1 MNNLSQPPQP
11 TEPDM
16 ALLYLGSL
24 FETLDY
30 TLPPE
35 RDEAKL
41 DALAWHILDKRPKT
55 LLGLAIRARA
65 EKHLC
70 RYLWTVDFERLPPS
84 DQAARVVIECAMLLS
99 SRPCDRGEFRAQSKT
114 PPGDRGPTGF
124 CAWHNKRIIRTTAL
138 SDSDGIGEQL
148 AGSESSPDRG
158 GKVVGLDGPPL
169 PKRVAITEWDS
180 LEQAEAFF
188 KSKAWTDLGPDRDKA
203 IKTIRQYAVE
213 AVN

>member
-1 MNNLSQPPQP
+1 MLLAAACGGNSMNNLSQPPQP
-11 TEPDM
+11 TKPDI

-84 DQAARVVIECAMLLS
+84 DQAARVVIDCAMLLP
-99 SRPCDRGEFRAQSKT
+99 SRPCDRGEFRAKSKT
-114 PPGDRGPTGF
+114 RPRLGEPFFALRTCSRPVASSTCDHCRS
-124 CAWHNKRIIRTTAL
+124 HN
-138 SDSDGIGEQL
+138 SD
-148 AGSESSPDRG
+148 ARKPWR
-158 GKVVGLDGPPL
+158 
-169 PKRVAITEWDS
+169 
-180 LEQAEAFF
+180 
-188 KSKAWTDLGPDRDKA
+188 
-203 IKTIRQYAVE
+203 
-213 AVN
+213 

>member
-30 TLPPE
+30 TLPPA

-70 RYLWTVDFERLPPS
+70 RCLWTVDFGR
-84 DQAARVVIECAMLLS
+84 
-99 SRPCDRGEFRAQSKT
+99 
-114 PPGDRGPTGF
+114 
-124 CAWHNKRIIRTTAL
+124 
-138 SDSDGIGEQL
+138 
-148 AGSESSPDRG
+148 
-158 GKVVGLDGPPL
+158 
-169 PKRVAITEWDS
+169 
-180 LEQAEAFF
+180 
-188 KSKAWTDLGPDRDKA
+188 
-203 IKTIRQYAVE
+203 
-213 AVN
+213 

>member
-65 EKHLC
+65 EKYLC

-99 SRPCDRGEFRAQSKT
+99 SRPCDRGESRAQSK
-114 PPGDRGPTGF
+114 PRPGGSR
-124 CAWHNKRIIRTTAL
+124 A
-138 SDSDGIGEQL
+138 DGILCLAQL
-148 AGSESSPDRG
+148 EDHQDYSPPSRTPTAFASSW
-158 GKVVGLDGPPL
+158 
-169 PKRVAITEWDS
+169 RVRNARLAAD
-180 LEQAEAFF
+180 
-188 KSKAWTDLGPDRDKA
+188 
-203 IKTIRQYAVE
+203 
-213 AVN
+213 

>member
-35 RDEAKL
+35 RDDAKL

-65 EKHLC
+65 ERHLC

-84 DQAARVVIECAMLLS
+84 DQAARVVIECATLLS
-99 SRPCDRGEFRAQSKT
+99 SRPCDRGEFHAQSKT
-114 PPGDRGPTGF
+114 PPVDRGPTGF
-124 CAWHNKRIIRTTAL
+124 YARTTARDL
-138 SDSDGIGEQL
+138 ALRRAMLPERRTGATLGDMQLRSDLLDADTAKRGAVKVARPDL
-148 AGSESSPDRG
+148 A
-158 GKVVGLDGPPL
+158 
-169 PKRVAITEWDS
+169 
-180 LEQAEAFF
+180 
-188 KSKAWTDLGPDRDKA
+188 
-203 IKTIRQYAVE
+203 
-213 AVN
+213 

>member
-55 LLGLAIRARA
+55 LLGLAIRARV

-84 DQAARVVIECAMLLS
+84 DQAARVVIDCAMLLS
-99 SRPCDRGEFRAQSKT
+99 SWPCDRGESRAQSKT
-114 PPGDRGPTGF
+114 PPGIAGRRDSVLGTTRGPSGLQPS
-124 CAWHNKRIIRTTAL
+124 RTPTAL
-138 SDSDGIGEQL
+138 
-148 AGSESSPDRG
+148 ASS
-158 GKVVGLDGPPL
+158 
-169 PKRVAITEWDS
+169 
-180 LEQAEAFF
+180 
-188 KSKAWTDLGPDRDKA
+188 
-203 IKTIRQYAVE
+203 
-213 AVN
+213 

>member
-16 ALLYLGSL
+16 ALVYLGSL

-99 SRPCDRGEFRAQSKT
+99 SRTCDRGECRAQSKP
-114 PPGDRGPTGF
+114 PPGIAGRRDSVLGTTRGSSGLQPS
-124 CAWHNKRIIRTTAL
+124 RTPTAL
-138 SDSDGIGEQL
+138 
-148 AGSESSPDRG
+148 ASSG
-158 GKVVGLDGPPL
+158 
-169 PKRVAITEWDS
+169 RVLNSSTS
-180 LEQAEAFF
+180 
-188 KSKAWTDLGPDRDKA
+188 R
-203 IKTIRQYAVE
+203 
-213 AVN
+213 

>member
-1 MNNLSQPPQP
+1 
-11 TEPDM
+11 M
-16 ALLYLGSL
+16 ALVYLGSL

-84 DQAARVVIECAMLLS
+84 DQGARVVIECAMLLS
-99 SRPCDRGEFRAQSKT
+99 SRPCDRGERPKQNPAGGSRAD
-114 PPGDRGPTGF
+114 GIR
-124 CAWHNKRIIRTTAL
+124 AWHNKRIIRTTAL
-138 SDSDGIGEQL
+138 PDSDGIGEQL
-148 AGSESSPDRG
+148 AGSE
-158 GKVVGLDGPPL
+158 
-169 PKRVAITEWDS
+169 
-180 LEQAEAFF
+180 
-188 KSKAWTDLGPDRDKA
+188 
-203 IKTIRQYAVE
+203 
-213 AVN
+213 

>member
-16 ALLYLGSL
+16 ALLYFGSL
-24 FETLDY
+24 FDTLDY

-65 EKHLC
+65 EKYLC
-70 RYLWTVDFERLPPS
+70 RYLWTGDFEKLPPS

-114 PPGDRGPTGF
+114 PPHLSHVPRWSPHSARSMWRRGPFHDAKYRAKLAPGQSE
-124 CAWHNKRIIRTTAL
+124 AMAQSGESRT
-138 SDSDGIGEQL
+138 
-148 AGSESSPDRG
+148 DR
-158 GKVVGLDGPPL
+158 
-169 PKRVAITEWDS
+169 A
-180 LEQAEAFF
+180 
-188 KSKAWTDLGPDRDKA
+188 
-203 IKTIRQYAVE
+203 
-213 AVN
+213 

>member
-41 DALAWHILDKRPKT
+41 DALVWHILDKRPKT

-99 SRPCDRGEFRAQSKT
+99 SRPCDRGNSAPKAKPRRGIAGRRDSVLGTTGLTLARTVTRRSRPSADMRSK
-114 PPGDRGPTGF
+114 
-124 CAWHNKRIIRTTAL
+124 
-138 SDSDGIGEQL
+138 Q
-148 AGSESSPDRG
+148 
-158 GKVVGLDGPPL
+158 
-169 PKRVAITEWDS
+169 
-180 LEQAEAFF
+180 
-188 KSKAWTDLGPDRDKA
+188 
-203 IKTIRQYAVE
+203 
-213 AVN
+213 

>member
-1 MNNLSQPPQP
+1 MCELLHTRTPGIVSQCFLAAACGGNSMNNLSQPPQP

-84 DQAARVVIECAMLLS
+84 DQAARVVIECAMLLYPGLVIARIPRPKQNPAGG
-99 SRPCDRGEFRAQSKT
+99 SRRVDGSLCLAQQEDQDYS
-114 PPGDRGPTGF
+114 PPGLRRYWRAAAGF
-124 CAWHNKRIIRTTAL
+124 
-138 SDSDGIGEQL
+138 
-148 AGSESSPDRG
+148 
-158 GKVVGLDGPPL
+158 
-169 PKRVAITEWDS
+169 
-180 LEQAEAFF
+180 
-188 KSKAWTDLGPDRDKA
+188 
-203 IKTIRQYAVE
+203 
-213 AVN
+213 

>member
-1 MNNLSQPPQP
+1 MNNLSQLPQP

-41 DALAWHILDKRPKT
+41 DALVWHILDKRPKT

-70 RYLWTVDFERLPPS
+70 RYLRTVDFERLPPS
-84 DQAARVVIECAMLLS
+84 DQAARVVIECV
-99 SRPCDRGEFRAQSKT
+99 RCCCH
-114 PPGDRGPTGF
+114 PGLVI
-124 CAWHNKRIIRTTAL
+124 AANSA
-138 SDSDGIGEQL
+138 
-148 AGSESSPDRG
+148 
-158 GKVVGLDGPPL
+158 
-169 PKRVAITEWDS
+169 
-180 LEQAEAFF
+180 
-188 KSKAWTDLGPDRDKA
+188 SKAKPRPGGSRANGILCLAQQEDHQD
-203 IKTIRQYAVE
+203 
-213 AVN
+213 

>member
-16 ALLYLGSL
+16 ALLYLESL

-70 RYLWTVDFERLPPS
+70 RYLWTVDFDRLPPS

-99 SRPCDRGEFRAQSKT
+99 SRSWIAANPAPKAKPRPGGSRADGILCLAQQEDHQDYS
-114 PPGDRGPTGF
+114 PPGLRRRWRAAGGF
-124 CAWHNKRIIRTTAL
+124 
-138 SDSDGIGEQL
+138 GM
-148 AGSESSPDRG
+148 
-158 GKVVGLDGPPL
+158 LD
-169 PKRVAITEWDS
+169 
-180 LEQAEAFF
+180 
-188 KSKAWTDLGPDRDKA
+188 
-203 IKTIRQYAVE
+203 
-213 AVN
+213 

>member
-1 MNNLSQPPQP
+1 MFLAAACGGNSMNNLSQPPQP

-30 TLPPE
+30 TVPPE

-55 LLGLAIRARA
+55 LLGLAIRARV

-84 DQAARVVIECAMLLS
+84 DQGARVVTECAMMLS
-99 SRPCDRGEFRAQSKT
+99 SRPCDRGESRAQSKT
-114 PPGDRGPTGF
+114 PPGGSRARRDAALGTTRGSSGLQPS
-124 CAWHNKRIIRTTAL
+124 RTPTAL
-138 SDSDGIGEQL
+138 
-148 AGSESSPDRG
+148 A
-158 GKVVGLDGPPL
+158 
-169 PKRVAITEWDS
+169 
-180 LEQAEAFF
+180 
-188 KSKAWTDLGPDRDKA
+188 
-203 IKTIRQYAVE
+203 
-213 AVN
+213 

>member
-1 MNNLSQPPQP
+1 VFFSCCLRGENGVNNLSQPPQP

-16 ALLYLGSL
+16 ALLYFGSL

-41 DALAWHILDKRPKT
+41 DALAWHILDKRPTT

-84 DQAARVVIECAMLLS
+84 DQADRVVTECAMLLS
-99 SRPCDRGEFRAQSKT
+99 SRPGDRGESA
-114 PPGDRGPTGF
+114 P
-124 CAWHNKRIIRTTAL
+124 N
-138 SDSDGIGEQL
+138 
-148 AGSESSPDRG
+148 
-158 GKVVGLDGPPL
+158 
-169 PKRVAITEWDS
+169 
-180 LEQAEAFF
+180 
-188 KSKAWTDLGPDRDKA
+188 
-203 IKTIRQYAVE
+203 
-213 AVN
+213 

>member
-1 MNNLSQPPQP
+1 MNNLSPPPQS

-30 TLPPE
+30 TLPSE
-35 RDEAKL
+35 RDDAKL

-70 RYLWTVDFERLPPS
+70 RHLWTVDFEGLPPS

-99 SRPCDRGEFRAQSKT
+99 SRPCDSGEFRAQNNI
-114 PPGDRGPTGF
+114 PPGDR
-124 CAWHNKRIIRTTAL
+124 R
-138 SDSDGIGEQL
+138 
-148 AGSESSPDRG
+148 PDEI
-158 GKVVGLDGPPL
+158 VGLAQQEDHQDYSPRGL
-169 PKRVAITEWDS
+169 RRHWRA
-180 LEQAEAFF
+180 AGGF
-188 KSKAWTDLGPDRDKA
+188 
-203 IKTIRQYAVE
+203 
-213 AVN
+213 